1 MGLTFLKNIPFFRH
15 LPKKELKRVLGL
27 ARIADFQEG
36 DMIFS
41 QKASGNHLFIVLN
54 GRVKIYVT
62 SPNQKRKTLAIL
74 EKGDFFGEMAL
85 LDGHVRSA
93 SARVLGSARLLL
105 IHKKDFKNLLFS
117 DPAFGFKILR
127 TLSERL
133 RRANEEIGSLL
144 FQNLFGRVVRALV
157 EISKRGKKTEKG
169 LLMPKGLTH
178 KELADYVGSSR
189 VPITRAL
196 GVLRRM
202 GVIEYHGR
210 DLLIQDADRLKSW
223 V

>member
-1 MGLTFLKNIPFFRH
+1 MGLTFLKNIPFFAN
-15 LPKKELKRVLGL
+15 LPTRELKRILAL
-27 ARIADFQEG
+27 ARVADFEEG
-36 DMIFS
+36 EMIFS
-41 QKASGNHLFIVLN
+41 QKASGNYLFIVLS
-54 GRVKIYVT
+54 GGVKIYVT

-93 SARVLGSARLLL
+93 SAKALGRTRLLL

-117 DPAFGFKILR
+117 DRGFGFKILR

-133 RRANEEIGSLL
+133 RRANDEIGALL
-144 FQNLFGRVVRALV
+144 YKNLFGRVVLALV
-157 EISKRGKKTEKG
+157 EISKRGKKTEQG
-169 LLMPKGLTH
+169 FLMPKGTTH
-178 KELADYVGSSR
+178 RELADYVGSSR

-196 GVLRRM
+196 GLLRRM
-202 GVIEYHGR
+202 GAIKYRGR
-210 DLLIQDADRLKSW
+210 DLIIQDMDRLKSW